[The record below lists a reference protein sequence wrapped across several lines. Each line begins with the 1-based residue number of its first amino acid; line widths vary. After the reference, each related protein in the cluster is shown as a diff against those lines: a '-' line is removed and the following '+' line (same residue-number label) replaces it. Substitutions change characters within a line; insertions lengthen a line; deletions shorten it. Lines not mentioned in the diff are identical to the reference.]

1 MKKFILVLIVFTL
14 FASLGYAELLTRGE
28 LRTRMALF
36 YDIGVDQ
43 PTRSVTDSRFQMT
56 FEQRFS
62 EYLTGV
68 WKVQVGDIVWG
79 EEGADLGA
87 GDVNI
92 KTQNLYMGFLCPLTG
107 VNAKIGIQEW
117 SDPRSLVLDDDKA
130 PFAGIMLNK
139 EFGDGIMVGLGTAKL
154 YEGEFDA
161 DEDIDLF
168 FVNFGT
174 DMFGLDTIFR
184 RWEAGSNLDI
194 WAMPYFNYKIEDLEL
209 NLLVA
214 LNQANYSEFIITEEG
229 AEDYSNTGFAFS
241 LKGAYDLDP
250 LLLGLDFLY
259 TSGDDGSDPTSTS
272 YFNSIHPYYQNGLE
286 ILGIGIHSGVGEEI
300 KPGNDGHGLMSIVL
314 KGDYPANENLT
325 LKGAFGFM
333 NAVEAEETD
342 MGLEINLGMNYK
354 FYRNLSFDLVGA
366 MAMPGEFFGPDL
378 DNTLALV
385 SRFMYKF

>member
-36 YDIGVDQ
+36 YDIGKDM
-43 PTRSVTDSRFQMT
+43 PTQSNIDSRFQMT
-56 FEQRFS
+56 FEQRIS
-62 EYLTGV
+62 DYLTGV
-68 WKVQVGDIVWG
+68 WKVQVGDLVWG
-79 EEGADLGA
+79 EEGAGLGA
-87 GDVNI
+87 GAENI
-92 KTQNLYMGFLCPLTG
+92 KTQNLYLGFLCPLTG

-139 EFGDGIMVGLGTAKL
+139 EFGEGIMVGLGTAKL
-154 YEGEFDA
+154 YEGEYDA
-161 DEDIDLF
+161 DDDIDLF

-194 WAMPYFNYKIEDLEL
+194 WAMPYFNYMIEDLEL
-209 NLLVA
+209 NLLIA
-214 LNQANYSEFIITEEG
+214 LNQANYSEFIVTEEG
-229 AEDYSNTGFAFS
+229 AEDYSNTGFAVS

-250 LLLGLDFLY
+250 LMLGLDFLY

-272 YFNSIHPYYQNGLE
+272 KFESIHPYYQNGLE
-286 ILGIGIHSGVGEEI
+286 ILGIGIHSGVGEGIE
-300 KPGNDGHGLMSIVL
+300 PGNDGHGLMSVVL
-314 KGDYPANENLT
+314 NGSYPADDNLT
-325 LKGAFGFM
+325 LKAAFGFM
-333 NAVEAEETD
+333 NAVEAENTD
-342 MGLEINLGMNYK
+342 MGMEINFGMNYK
-354 FYRNLSFDLVGA
+354 FYRNLSFDLVAA
-366 MAMPGEFFGPDL
+366 MAMPGEFFGEDL